1 MVDKP
6 VFLVRAP
13 SRSFNIELALHRHV
27 SQHKYL
33 RLITS
38 LPRTSS
44 CIDLCICIVP
54 FGKETQEVVC
64 IDQLIRSACLA
75 CNPLALSC
83 VEIGY
88 FLIG

>member
-1 MVDKP
+1 MY
-6 VFLVRAP
+6 F
-13 SRSFNIELALHRHV
+13 IELALHRHT

-44 CIDLCICIVP
+44 CIDLCICIVS

-64 IDQLIRSACLA
+64 VGQLIRSAYLA
-75 CNPLALSC
+75 CIPLALFC
-83 VEIGY
+83 IETGY

>member
-1 MVDKP
+1 MY
-6 VFLVRAP
+6 F
-13 SRSFNIELALHRHV
+13 IELALCRHA
-27 SQHKYL
+27 SQCKYL

-44 CIDLCICIVP
+44 CIDLCICIVS
-54 FGKETQEVVC
+54 FGKETHEVVC
-64 IDQLIRSACLA
+64 VGQLIRSACLA